1 MKKIII
7 LSLLLFAFTAE
18 AQKSVTFKFK
28 YLPNHNYDGTL
39 TIGINCNVTLKGDTQ
54 IINKLKAKGVSQ
66 PVVLN
71 VAVKLNSNTKTG
83 PPDANGIFPLVMT
96 YKMDTLNVNV
106 GGKAIPIPS
115 KINSG
120 INIYGHAGA
129 DGKLKADS
137 IGGGKMKDTSQQK
150 MSQAMNSIQNMIKF
164 PDHPLHIG
172 DTFTQDMPFNIPV
185 PGNNMTTNAKVV
197 YKLVSITNGNAY
209 FDVTQSMNMT
219 IPIKGESVTLTG
231 AGTGKVVYD
240 IKNSFPV
247 DYKSTINLNFSG
259 KIHTLDINGT
269 AVMDMDY
276 KNAIH

>member
-7 LSLLLFAFTAE
+7 LLLLLFAFKAE

-28 YLPNHNYDGTL
+28 YLPNHDYGGTL
-39 TIGINCNVTLKGDTQ
+39 SMGINCSVTLKGDTQ
-54 IINKLKAKGVSQ
+54 ITNKLKAQGISQ
-66 PVVLN
+66 PVILN
-71 VAVKLNSNTKTG
+71 VTVKMNGNTKTG
-83 PPDANGIFPLVMT
+83 SPDANGVFPLVMN

-120 INIYGHAGA
+120 INIYGHVSA
-129 DGKLKADS
+129 DGKLNADS
-137 IGGGKMKDTSQQK
+137 IGGSKMKDTSQQR
-150 MSQAMNSIQNMIKF
+150 MSQMMNSFQNMIKF

-172 DTFTQDMPFNIPV
+172 DTFTQDMPFNISV
-185 PGNNMTTNAKVV
+185 PGTNMTTNAKVV
-197 YKLVSITNGNAY
+197 YKLVSIANGNAY
-209 FDVTQSMNMT
+209 FDATQSMNMT
-219 IPIKGESVTLTG
+219 IPIKGESMTLTG
-231 AGTGKVVYD
+231 AGTGKLVYD

-276 KNAIH
+276 KNGIH